1 MKRIFLSLLLI
12 AGVTTA
18 TMAQSSQYQDAMTK
32 NISDLDSSST
42 FKPDVLQQK
51 ANVFERIANAEKSQ
65 WQPYYYAAY
74 CNIMSA
80 LMQQDKSKV
89 DAMADQAEND
99 LTLAEQL
106 SPKNSEISCIKS
118 LIATARLTVNPM
130 ERAAKYGPMAA
141 QLLEEGKAFNP
152 ENPRVYLLQGQSLIY
167 TPEQFGGSKE
177 GGKKLLELALQ
188 KYSTFK
194 PATTLDPVWGEG
206 YAKGLLSNVK

>member
-1 MKRIFLSLLLI
+1 MKRIFLSLLMI

-18 TMAQSSQYQDAMTK
+18 TMAQSAQYQDAMTK
-32 NISDLDSSST
+32 NISDLDSTST

-51 ANVFERIANAEKSQ
+51 ANVFERIANAEKTQ

-89 DAMADQAEND
+89 DAMADQAETD
-99 LTLAEQL
+99 LTLADQL

-130 ERAAKYGPMAA
+130 DRAQKYGPMAA
-141 QLLEEGKAFNP
+141 QLLEEGKTFNP

-188 KYSTFK
+188 KYSSFK
-194 PATTLDPVWGEG
+194 PATTLDPTWGEG
-206 YAKGLLSNVK
+206 YAKGLLSNTK